1 MDPYSSLPYLLVTL
15 AGTPTSTT
23 PTSTSGTPTSSTPS
37 SSAPNSAT
45 SSSGTPSSLTPSTP
59 TPSSLTLTP
68 TSWVCDV
75 DGTRSS
81 ALVVAGDAVV
91 CSVSDV
97 LFDGGYKAIVIS
109 GTDL

>member
-1 MDPYSSLPYLLVTL
+1 MDLYSSLPYLLVTL

-45 SSSGTPSSLTPSTP
+45 SSSGTPSSLTPTPSTP
-59 TPSSLTLTP
+59 TPTP